1 MPTRQVQARKDHLA
15 TTRLV
20 TLPDRALQPGHVR
33 VRVDRVAYTTNN
45 ITYAA
50 FGDTM
55 QYWQFFPAAGDD
67 ADGWGCIPVWGF
79 GTVVETTH
87 ADVRTSER
95 LWGYWPMASH
105 ALLQPAH
112 ANPCGFVDA
121 APHRAALHGVY
132 NQYVR
137 CEADALYTA
146 DSEAEQALLRPL
158 FMTAWLIDDFLADNN
173 FFGIDGDRGA
183 QGAVL
188 LSSASSKT
196 AVATAQRLAFR
207 ARSHAAAHR
216 SALRVGLTSARNVA
230 FCESLGVYD
239 RVLAYEQL
247 DAIESFTPCVYVDF
261 SGDMAL
267 RRSIHSRFDR
277 LAYSCVVGATHL
289 DQLGGAGPRGPD
301 LPGPHPAFF
310 FAPAQADKRRG
321 EWGGQELGRR
331 LGEAWHAFRSHVMQ
345 PPAPWLV
352 VRRHVGTEGFAQ
364 AHAIVLA
371 GQADPREGHVIDVG
385 GLYALSQVRKGVP
398 RRAY

>member
-1 MPTRQVQARKDHLA
+1 MPTHQFQVRKDHLA

-20 TLPDRALQPGHVR
+20 TQPDGALQPGQVR
-33 VRVDRVAYTTNN
+33 VRIDRVAYTANN

-50 FGDTM
+50 FGDAM
-55 QYWQFFPAAGDD
+55 QYWQFFPAAGGD

-79 GTVVETTH
+79 GTVVESTH
-87 ADVRTSER
+87 ADVRTGER

-105 ALLQPAH
+105 ALLQPEH
-112 ANPCGFVDA
+112 ANSRGFVDA
-121 APHRAALHGVY
+121 AAHRAALHGVY
-132 NQYVR
+132 NQYLR

-158 FMTAWLIDDFLADNN
+158 FMTAWLIDDFLADNA
-173 FFGIDGDRGA
+173 FFGIEAAVTEASVGA
-183 QGAVL
+183 PSTQGAVL

-196 AVATAQRLAFR
+196 AYATAQRLAFR
-207 ARSHAAAHR
+207 ARSHAAGHR

-239 RVLAYEQL
+239 RVVAYEQL

-261 SGDMAL
+261 AGDVAL
-267 RRSIHSRFDR
+267 RRAIHTRFDR
-277 LAYSCVVGATHL
+277 LAYSCAVGATHVE
-289 DQLGGAGPRGPD
+289 QLGAMSRD
-301 LPGPHPAFF
+301 LPGPRPVLF

-321 EWGGQELGRR
+321 EWGPQELGRR

-345 PPAPWLV
+345 PPTPWLV
-352 VRRHVGTEGFAQ
+352 VRRHAGAEGFAQ

-371 GQADPREGHVIDVG
+371 GQGDPREGHLIDVG
-385 GLYALSQVRKGVP
+385 G
-398 RRAY
+398 